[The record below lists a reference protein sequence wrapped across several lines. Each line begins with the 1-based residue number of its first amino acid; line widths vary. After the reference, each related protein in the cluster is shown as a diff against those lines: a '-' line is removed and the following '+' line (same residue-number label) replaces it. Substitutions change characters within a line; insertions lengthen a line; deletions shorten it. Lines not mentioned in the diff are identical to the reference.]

1 MAPRDDQGF
10 TRSPDVVSRVLD
22 GQAVLLDL
30 ESSKYLGLNDVATR
44 VWELLGEGQALG
56 AIRAALLQE
65 FEVPPEVLTRDL
77 EHLVAEMLARGLIRA
92 A

>member
-30 ESSKYLGLNDVATR
+30 GTSKYLGLNDVATR
-44 VWELLGEGQALG
+44 VWELLGEGRALG
-56 AIRAALLQE
+56 AIRATLLQE
-65 FEVPPEVLTRDL
+65 FEVPAEVLTRDL
-77 EHLVAEMLARGLIRA
+77 DQLVADLLARGLIRPA
-92 A
+92 